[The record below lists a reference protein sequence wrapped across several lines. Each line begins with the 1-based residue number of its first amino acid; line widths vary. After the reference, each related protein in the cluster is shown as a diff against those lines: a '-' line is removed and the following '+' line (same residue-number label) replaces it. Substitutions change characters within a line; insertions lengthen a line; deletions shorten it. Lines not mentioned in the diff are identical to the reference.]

1 MIKARAG
8 NAIVLG
14 LSKIN
19 LDRLKEG
26 KPIAFDGEEIGIP
39 HRRIFIM
46 YGETE
51 LEIIHELEEATSNG
65 KAHSLS

>member
-26 KPIAFDGEEIGIP
+26 KPIAFDGKEIGIP
-39 HRRIFIM
+39 NRRIFIM

-51 LEIIHELEEATSNG
+51 LEIIHELEEVTGNG
-65 KAHSLS
+65 KTHSLS